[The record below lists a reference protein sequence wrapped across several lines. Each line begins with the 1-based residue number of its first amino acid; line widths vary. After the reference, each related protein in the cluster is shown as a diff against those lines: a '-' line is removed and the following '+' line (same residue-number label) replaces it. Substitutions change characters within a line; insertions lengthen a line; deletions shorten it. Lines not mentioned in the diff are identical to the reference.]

1 MSKTTETEMVAEMK
15 TGKTDKDNNA
25 GQWRSLR
32 SRRVNYKINE
42 KSSRKKKFKLCREVP
57 LPINMEKRNNVR
69 IFCST
74 TAFENIRKIII
85 ETIASNYVLEKT
97 ENRDVSVVIETIKTK
112 EENTRRVFI
121 YRTTSTLLTNGSQVE
136 KFVREILPVLQSW
149 TDQNQKETDIWD
161 QHFEKMLRKVY
172 PARQVEYNNSSQ
184 HKIDHKVKGINLDDE
199 LKK

>member
-1 MSKTTETEMVAEMK
+1 
-15 TGKTDKDNNA
+15 
-25 GQWRSLR
+25 
-32 SRRVNYKINE
+32 
-42 KSSRKKKFKLCREVP
+42 
-57 LPINMEKRNNVR
+57 MEKRNNVR

-74 TAFENIRKIII
+74 TAFENIRKIIT